1 MKRMLDLGAGLG
13 GASEAFLRAGWEV
26 VRIDIN
32 DALEDV
38 PEMQIMDI
46 LELQEPF
53 LLNGG
58 AGFDFIWGSPDCTDY
73 SLAYNAKGP
82 RAIREGREFQPDNRL
97 VEKMKEIID
106 YYDPQ
111 YWVIENVRGA
121 SRIFSKILNA
131 PPRQI
136 VGPYFFWGLF
146 PFIDADDYVRG
157 REKMNGAPGPMRYNL
172 RSKIPLQLSQR
183 FQQAIDGQTKITDWL
198 E

>member
-1 MKRMLDLGAGLG
+1 MLDLCAGLG
-13 GASEAFLRAGWEV
+13 GASEAFLRAGWDV

-38 PEMQIMDI
+38 PGMQIMDI

-58 AGFDFIWGSPDCTDY
+58 AGFDFIWGSPDCTDF

-82 RAIREGREFQPDNRL
+82 RAIRAGEDFTPDTRV

-121 SRIFSKILNA
+121 SRIFSRLLGQ

-136 VGPYFFWGLF
+136 LGPYFLWGLF
-146 PFIDADDYVRG
+146 PFLDMGPDWVPER
-157 REKMNGAPGPMRYNL
+157 KMNIGPGPLRYNK
-172 RSKIPLQLSQR
+172 RSKIPLEISMRLLHAVQ
-183 FQQAIDGQTKITDWL
+183 GQTRITDWC

>member
-1 MKRMLDLGAGLG
+1 MRMLDLGAGLG
-13 GASEAFLRAGWEV
+13 GASEAFLRAGWDV

-32 DALEDV
+32 KALDDV
-38 PEMQIMDI
+38 PEMQIIDI
-46 LELQEPF
+46 LELEAPF

-58 AGFDFIWGSPDCTDY
+58 GGFDFIWGSPDCTDY

-82 RAIREGREFQPDNRL
+82 RARREGLEFEPDNQL
-97 VEKMKEIID
+97 VLKMKEIID

-121 SRIFSKILNA
+121 SRIFSSILNA

-146 PFIDADDYVRG
+146 PFINLDGYVHG
-157 REKMNGAPGPMRYNL
+157 REKMNVAPGPLRYNK
-172 RSKIPLQLSQR
+172 RSKIPLTISERFHDAITGQR
-183 FQQAIDGQTKITDWL
+183 KITEWIT
-198 E
+198 